1 MLYFLICLCCIF
13 IISTIVLSICNT
25 NKQSKIDELKKDFT
39 VLDAQRIFWC
49 RENDILK
56 EQIKSYEEKEF
67 EELRENPLLF
77 YNHQLPY
84 NGSFEGKKAIIGNY
98 DSFSANLTR
107 QMLMLFGI
115 SVDVVKTGIDLFAKI
130 SNGYKY
136 DIIFTNHIYQIRI

>member
-13 IISTIVLSICNT
+13 FISTIVLFICNT
-25 NKQSKIDELKKDFT
+25 NKQSKINELKKNYT
-39 VLDAQRIFWC
+39 ALDTQRIFWH
-49 RENDILK
+49 RESDILK
-56 EQIKSYEEKEF
+56 EQIKSFEKKEF
-67 EELRENPLLF
+67 EELKENPLIL
-77 YNHQLPY
+77 YNQQLPY

-115 SVDVVKTGIDLFAKI
+115 SVDVVKTGVDLFAKI

-136 DIIFTNHIYQIRI
+136 DIIFTNNIYQIRI

>member
-13 IISTIVLSICNT
+13 IISTIVLSISNT

-39 VLDAQRIFWC
+39 ILDAQRIFWC

-67 EELRENPLLF
+67 EELKENPLLF
-77 YNHQLPY
+77 YNNQLPY

-115 SVDVVKTGIDLFAKI
+115 SVDVVKTGVDLFAKI

-136 DIIFTNHIYQIRI
+136 DIIFTNLIYQIRI

>member
-13 IISTIVLSICNT
+13 FITTIVLSINNN

-39 VLDAQRIFWC
+39 ALDTQRIFLC

-56 EQIKSYEEKEF
+56 EQIKSFEEKEF
-67 EELRENPLLF
+67 EELKENSLIF
-77 YNHQLPY
+77 YNNQLPY
-84 NGSFEGKKAIIGNY
+84 NGFFEGKKAIIGNY
-98 DSFSANLTR
+98 DNFSADLTR

-115 SVDVVKTGIDLFAKI
+115 SVDVVKTGVDLFAKI

-136 DIIFTNHIYQIRI
+136 DIIFTNNIYQIRI

>member
-13 IISTIVLSICNT
+13 LISTIALSISNT

-39 VLDAQRIFWC
+39 ILDAQKIFWH
-49 RENDILK
+49 RESDILK
-56 EQIKSYEEKEF
+56 EQIKSFEKKEF
-67 EELRENPLLF
+67 EELKENPLIL
-77 YNHQLPY
+77 YNHQLSY
-84 NGSFEGKKAIIGNY
+84 NGSFEGKKVIIGNY

-115 SVDVVKTGIDLFAKI
+115 SVDVVKTGVDLFAKI